1 MKFEKSEIEDACI
14 ITIDKMSDDRGFFSR
29 AFDKVQFV
37 ENGLNSNVIQCNISY
52 SDFKGTIHGLHY
64 QISPYEEEKIIRCTN
79 GKIFDV
85 IIDTRKN
92 SMTFKK
98 WIGVELSSSNHKILY
113 VPKGC
118 AHGFITLEDNTE
130 VFYQN
135 TQIFK
140 HEYERGI
147 RWDDPTFQIKW
158 PIKPSLVS
166 QKDSSWEHFKE

>member
-1 MKFEKSEIEDACI
+1 MKFDKCEIEDACI
-14 ITIDKMSDDRGFFSR
+14 ITIDRMSDNRGFFSR
-29 AFDKVQFV
+29 AFDKDQFI
-37 ENGLNSNVIQCNISY
+37 ENGLNSDIIHCNISY

-64 QISPYEEEKIIRCTN
+64 QIPPYDEEKIIRCTN

-85 IIDTRKN
+85 IVDTRKN
-92 SMTFKK
+92 SKTFKK
-98 WIGVELSSSNHKILY
+98 WMGIELSSSNHKILY

-118 AHGFITLEDNTE
+118 AHGFITLEDSTE

-140 HEYERGI
+140 HECERGI

-166 QKDSSWEHFKE
+166 QKDSSWERFKE